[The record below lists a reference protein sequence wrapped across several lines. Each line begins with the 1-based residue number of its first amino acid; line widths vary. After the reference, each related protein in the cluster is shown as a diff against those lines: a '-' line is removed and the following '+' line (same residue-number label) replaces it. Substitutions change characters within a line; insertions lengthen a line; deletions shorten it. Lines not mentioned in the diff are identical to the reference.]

1 MKRYFIYIAGFL
13 LLILSYSPIYSQLS
27 SEQGM
32 TLDKIVAIVGEEII
46 MQSDIDGRLA
56 ILKQQNPKIDINDP
70 TLRQKVL
77 DAAINEYLVVSKA
90 IEDSIVVTEEEINEK
105 WEEAKADFIQY
116 YGSLKRVEDIYGM
129 SLSRIQLEHR
139 DIVRKQLLAQK
150 LQYKIFGNVKISPKE
165 VEDFYN
171 LYKDSLG
178 IIPMQMDLYHIV
190 KYTSASAKAKEETYE
205 LAKKVR
211 DSIVKGGLF
220 ADFAKRYS
228 QDPGSASSGGELGWV
243 AKGKLLPEFE
253 KASFDLL
260 PGQTSMPI
268 ETPFGYHLIQTLDK
282 NKDSVLSRHILFRV
296 GQTEDDRKYVIGFLN
311 SIRDSVRNG
320 KDFESLAKI
329 YSEETTSKGFGGYL
343 GKMGLEEVPPN
354 IREIVSKLKEGEI
367 SEPLPYNVD
376 PSKPAYHIIYK
387 KKEISEHKADL
398 KEDYK
403 LIEQRALAYK
413 KMKMYEDWTAELRKE
428 LYWEIK
434 N

>member
-1 MKRYFIYIAGFL
+1 
-13 LLILSYSPIYSQLS
+13 
-27 SEQGM
+27 
-32 TLDKIVAIVGEEII
+32 
-46 MQSDIDGRLA
+46 
-56 ILKQQNPKIDINDP
+56 
-70 TLRQKVL
+70 
-77 DAAINEYLVVSKA
+77 
-90 IEDSIVVTEEEINEK
+90 
-105 WEEAKADFIQY
+105 
-116 YGSLKRVEDIYGM
+116 
-129 SLSRIQLEHR
+129 
-139 DIVRKQLLAQK
+139 
-150 LQYKIFGNVKISPKE
+150 
-165 VEDFYN
+165 
-171 LYKDSLG
+171 
-178 IIPMQMDLYHIV
+178 
-190 KYTSASAKAKEETYE
+190 E

-211 DSIVKGGLF
+211 DSIVRGGLF
-220 ADFAKRYS
+220 SDFAKRYS
-228 QDPGSASSGGELGWV
+228 QDPGSANSGGELGWV
-243 AKGKLLPEFE
+243 SKGKLLPEFE
-253 KASFDLL
+253 KAAFELL
-260 PGQTSMPI
+260 PGQTSMPV

-296 GQTEDDRKYVIGFLN
+296 GQSEDDRKYVIGFLN
-311 SIRDSVRNG
+311 SIRDSVAGG

-367 SEPLPYNVD
+367 SEPIPYNVD

-413 KMKMYEDWTAELRKE
+413 KMKMYEDWTAGLRKE